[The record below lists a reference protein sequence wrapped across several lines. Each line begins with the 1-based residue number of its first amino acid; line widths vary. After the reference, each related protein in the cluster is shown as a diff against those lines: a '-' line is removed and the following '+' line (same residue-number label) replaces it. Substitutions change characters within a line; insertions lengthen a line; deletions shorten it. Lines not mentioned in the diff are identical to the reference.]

1 MHRDDWKD
9 LDWKRINPIHDDLLA
24 KVRSKSGRA
33 WEEAS
38 GELHSHHK
46 EMPFWIVL
54 HEDCDVREAHGV
66 FREIVRPALSEIEP
80 VQCTVGYSVVKDGK
94 RRHYFL
100 GTNAEIL
107 NEGDLL
113 DD

>member
-1 MHRDDWKD
+1 MHWTEI
-9 LDWKRINPIHDDLLA
+9 DWKRINPIHDDLLA
-24 KVRSKSGRA
+24 KVRSETGRA
-33 WEEAS
+33 WKDAN
-38 GELHSHHK
+38 GELHSHYK

-54 HEDCDVREAHGV
+54 HEDGDVRQAHAV

-107 NEGDLL
+107 NDGGLL